1 MPHTGFEVLEEVV
14 YLKRLHLH
22 TTAGAEASVP
32 RSNPRIWSFCCASIQ
47 SPHLELLLRRR
58 WCFHCRADSKEA
70 AVKNEEKVHF

>member
-32 RSNPRIWSFCCASIQ
+32 RSNPRIWSFCCAAAGASTAVPTAKKQRLKMRKKSIFN
-47 SPHLELLLRRR
+47 HLIIG
-58 WCFHCRADSKEA
+58 
-70 AVKNEEKVHF
+70 